1 MDGRVLLIVLIGL
14 AAAAWWWPRDHD
26 DNDDRLP
33 VADAQADYSMSD
45 FRLSAMNIDGR
56 LGHTLAA
63 QNLYHYADPAQSTLT
78 QPRMEFFEG
87 DRPVWKI
94 SAERGVVW
102 EAQREVVLSGE
113 VEVHYTG
120 ETPARSFEIRT
131 NELHVWPDDRRA
143 RSDEAVRIV
152 QQSGVVNAIGMSA
165 ELDRRQIQLESRVR
179 GYYEP

>member
-14 AAAAWWWPRDHD
+14 AAAAWWWPRDQ
-26 DNDDRLP
+26 DNDDRSP
-33 VADAQADYSMSD
+33 VADSQQADYTMSD
-45 FRLSAMNIDGR
+45 FRLSAMNVDGR

-63 QNLYHYADPAQSTLT
+63 QNLYHYAEPAQSTLT

-87 DRPVWKI
+87 DRPAWKI
-94 SAERGVVW
+94 SAERGVVL
-102 EAQREVVLSGE
+102 EEQREVVLSGE
-113 VEVHYTG
+113 VEVRYAG
-120 ETPARSFEIRT
+120 ETPARSFEIHT